1 MIATGT
7 GAGGINGSAKGFDSC
22 NRSSDAFTGPETAS
36 EAKRS
41 TAGVLFV
48 VACED
53 MVADDMVAEDE
64 ELLRNGLFDEEG
76 DIFC

>member
-48 VACED
+48 VDCED
-53 MVADDMVAEDE
+53 MVADDE